1 MLDTVTDIILSLQLK
16 LVVFTRKCV
25 SHVGNVGNVGITTT
39 NKQNKQTINQSIKQ
53 TTTTKILASEKGAR
67 HHNGKVNNRPVCCF
81 SATPEQ

>member
-25 SHVGNVGNVGITTT
+25 SHVGNVGITTT
-39 NKQNKQTINQSIKQ
+39 NKQNKQTINQSNKQ